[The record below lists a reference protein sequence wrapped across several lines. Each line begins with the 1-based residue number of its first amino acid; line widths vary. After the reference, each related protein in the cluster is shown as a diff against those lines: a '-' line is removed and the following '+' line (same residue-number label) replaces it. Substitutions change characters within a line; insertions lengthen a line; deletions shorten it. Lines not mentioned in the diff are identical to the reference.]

1 MRIYLDSIGCRL
13 NQSEIETL
21 GRGFRGQGHEITAE
35 AGGADLAVINTC
47 AVTVQAGAESRKLL
61 RRVKREGA
69 GEVIATGCWATFDP
83 GGAAALPGVSRVV
96 PNRDK
101 DRLVPLALGLPDE
114 VFDLEPVARVPLPGA
129 QLRTRAYIKVQDGCD
144 NRCTFCI
151 TTVVRGE
158 GRSRPLG
165 DVLAD
170 IDAAVQGG
178 TKEIVLTGVHLG
190 SWGQD
195 GGDEAADAG
204 LRIRDLVA
212 AVLRET
218 AAPRVRL
225 SSLEPWDL
233 DPGFFGL
240 WADEPRL
247 CRHLHLPLQSG
258 CDRTLRRMARKTS
271 QKSFRKL
278 VREAREACPEIA
290 ITTDLIA
297 GFPGES
303 EAEFDETAAFVEE
316 MAFAGAHVFPYSQ
329 RPGTAAA
336 AMPGQV
342 NHPVRKQRAAALR
355 RIVRK
360 SERRYRAQFTGR
372 ALDVLWENASALGPD
387 GWHMSGLTDNY
398 LRISAVTPRD
408 MWNELTPVVL
418 EKVTEEGMN
427 GRIGE

>member
-1 MRIYLDSIGCRL
+1 
-13 NQSEIETL
+13 
-21 GRGFRGQGHEITAE
+21 
-35 AGGADLAVINTC
+35 VINTC

-61 RRVKREGA
+61 RRVRREGA

-96 PNRDK
+96 PNADK

-114 VFDLEPVARVPLPGA
+114 EVFDLEPVAREPLPGA

-151 TTVVRGE
+151 TTVARGA

-170 IDAAVQGG
+170 IRAAVEGG
-178 TKEIVLTGVHLG
+178 TREVVLTGVHLG

-195 GGDEAADAG
+195 LDAG

-212 AVLRET
+212 AVLRAT
-218 AAPRVRL
+218 DAARLRL

-233 DPGFFGL
+233 DRDFFNL
-240 WADEPRL
+240 WAVEPRL

-271 QKSFRKL
+271 QKSFRQL
-278 VREAREACPEIA
+278 IRDARAACPEIA

-297 GFPGES
+297 GFPGET
-303 EAEFDETAAFVEE
+303 EDEFEKTAAFVEE
-316 MAFAGAHVFPYSQ
+316 MEFAGAHVFPYSE

-342 NHPVRKQRAAALR
+342 DHPVRKSRAAALR
-355 RIVRK
+355 RIVAR
-360 SERRYRAQFTGR
+360 SEHRYRAQFTGR
-372 ALDVLWENASALGPD
+372 TLDVLWENAAALGPD
-387 GWHMSGLTDNY
+387 GWHLSGLTDNY
-398 LRISAVTPRD
+398 LRVFAVAPRD
-408 MWNELTPVVL
+408 LWNELTPVVL
-418 EKVTEEGMN
+418 EEVTGEGMN